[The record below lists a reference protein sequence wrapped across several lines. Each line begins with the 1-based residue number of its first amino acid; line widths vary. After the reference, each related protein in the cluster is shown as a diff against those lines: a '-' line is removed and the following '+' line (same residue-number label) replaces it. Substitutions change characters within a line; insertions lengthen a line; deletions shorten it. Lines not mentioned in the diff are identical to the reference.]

1 MIIEIKEM
9 CNVAKG
15 DAVIF
20 RDYSGTSTPTIS
32 IAVIDSIINEKVSGT
47 NPEILFR
54 IGEYT
59 IDRTRLLNKN
69 GSTILL
75 GNSGDYV
82 EVAVSNK

>member
-32 IAVIDSIINEKVSGT
+32 IAVIDSIINEKVPGT

-54 IGEYT
+54 IGET
-59 IDRTRLLNKN
+59 HLLGKN
-69 GSTILL
+69 GSTILS

-82 EVAVSNK
+82 EVAVSNKWYN